1 MRVLLGVRV
10 RDVNCAFKLVRG
22 EVLRAVTL
30 ESRGALL
37 SAELL
42 GKALLLGFRMRQVP
56 VSHRARQLGRAT
68 GGAPHVVVRA
78 LCELAALGRRIHVPE
93 QRPALGPAL
102 RPGLAPLLLVPAL
115 VPLGGDGDGFGS
127 PLEAGSRVPGSETG
141 RTKSLGSLR
150 RRLQRPQ
157 GTR

>member
-1 MRVLLGVRV
+1 VAGRLGVRV
-10 RDVNCAFKLVRG
+10 LRHPINRG
-22 EVLRAVTL
+22 YGAALR
-30 ESRGALL
+30 
-37 SAELL
+37 
-42 GKALLLGFRMRQVP
+42 
-56 VSHRARQLGRAT
+56 T
-68 GGAPHVVVRA
+68 G
-78 LCELAALGRRIHVPE
+78 LAAAREPWCVFLDGDGQVDPLELPRLVTAVGDADIVAGYRAARADPSS
-93 QRPALGPAL
+93 GGL